1 MSISMSLFRYV
12 LMTISQDDIEP
23 PTPHA
28 FRTPKYRVIT
38 VEQDIHHDRPK
49 RKLKINVRNQ

>member
-1 MSISMSLFRYV
+1 MSIFMSLFRYV
-12 LMTISQDDIEP
+12 LMTISQGDIEP
-23 PTPHA
+23 PTPYA

-38 VEQDIHHDRPK
+38 VEQDIHHDRTK